1 MVLFVFKLIF
11 FWGGVHVIE
20 IIVPLTYSVIFL
32 WLLSRFYLY
41 FCFQEFDNDV
51 PWFAFHSI
59 CPFWS
64 FLRFSEYK
72 FIPFTKFE
80 KVLAIISL
88 NIIFMSPL
96 LPHFSILTSNA
107 CILDKLIDPTLLP
120 ISLSFHL
127 KNFNMYCSKVSWWI
141 PSLFVCLRK
150 PLFLLQFLRTISL
163 DT

>member
-107 CILDKLIDPTLLP
+107 CILDKLIL
-120 ISLSFHL
+120 IHMCQRFIWSLWAF
-127 KNFNMYCSKVSWWI
+127 F
-141 PSLFVCLRK
+141 
-150 PLFLLQFLRTISL
+150 LFLQIVSFLLIYLQANWFSCPLSPFCY
-163 DT
+163 